1 MVKGNWQRRIEQVEA
16 RKIVS
21 KQMRQK
27 KDNRATFKAMVSNL
41 IKVMDVHRVPN
52 GTLHIWTEAIPVTS
66 SPGGTPSTEAD
77 DCVSNARQGRPS
89 RSGSASLGETPTK
102 SRKQPDEGGR
112 GKKAHPRSRGS
123 NLVEELDQS
132 QSSSNANLCK
142 TQFYRGQC
150 DGTKRAGKKSCSC
163 RLLHYSEEHK
173 TLGQII
179 TQDQNEMLDRV
190 EKALDAFLHDD
201 KEGPLDGMDMVYY
214 LPINLSKA
222 RGNDDDEIPPLGR
235 VMSQTLSLMTC
246 PNASIVY
253 VAYENVLIF
262 DRYQNGLL
270 IPDLGTIFADSKPN
284 KLSAADDTSTT
295 HDEDSVV
302 LAALMPGAI
311 LEFILSFL
319 PDEAVASMTRVC
331 SAWHN
336 EIGKSSSHLWQN
348 LLDRRKWPRC
358 DSAAANEGD
367 DEAQRSFKM
376 HYEVVRDV
384 HAVRDALVGIMNPQL
399 VVEEVD
405 MVYHN
410 LPKRKADTTEP
421 CVGMAMWSPTEVL
434 VAYES
439 DCSIRL
445 FKAVGK
451 GAGGGRTCR
460 EVINVCF
467 DPRRNVTKVQSS
479 LRAMALGDTKIIALT
494 NSVPTTPPSSR
505 CYRLSMVSRDEYLS
519 AAGNTMSGRAWSELD
534 EGALTII
541 NIEEM
546 IMNSMM
552 ETDDSVVHQG
562 DFDVELSHTIVDCGK
577 DKFLLLACV
586 RFRGHEAGSGNSF
599 TCSKY
604 VVFSSLSCT
613 IVSMFSGTHSY
624 PWNGDDVMM
633 MGLRRSSGG
642 RQTGCRAVSV
652 GTEPYAIEFLESDA
666 SGRIVIVDR
675 NDAAE
680 IVLALWV
687 QRTFGAAWE
696 IVDSKPRLVT
706 LLENA
711 VVTADVLTGE
721 SYDYC
726 SFISLYAL
734 EEAHEDEFGS
744 TTKVF
749 EGCIIVKMQR
759 MRDKYLVLLC
769 FEIDTELDSDFVL
782 EVELENGNRRVSA
795 SAVILHVSTLDVIS
809 RVSLPLDDST
819 NMIVWSLLSS
829 GTSLCVGV
837 EGMGVVM
844 TGRDIR
850 AVNDRH
856 VLTNLKDNAE
866 SSSDKEKKKKKRTR
880 LTSGSGKKDGFARGM
895 RQSG

>member
-27 KDNRATFKAMVSNL
+27 RDNRANFKAMVSNL

-52 GTLHIWTEAIPVTS
+52 GTLHIWTEAMPVTS
-66 SPGGTPSTEAD
+66 SPGGTPSTEVD
-77 DCVSNARQGRPS
+77 DCVSNTRQGRPS
-89 RSGSASLGETPTK
+89 RSGSLGETLTK

-132 QSSSNANLCK
+132 QSSSNTNAARCLCK

-150 DGTKRAGKKSCSC
+150 DGTKRAGKKSSSC
-163 RLLHYSEEHK
+163 RLLHYAEEHK

-179 TQDQNEMLDRV
+179 TPDQNETLDRV

-201 KEGPLDGMDMVYY
+201 KEDPLDGMDMIYY

-235 VMSQTLSLMTC
+235 VMSQALSLMTC
-246 PNASIVY
+246 SNASIV
-253 VAYENVLIF
+253 
-262 DRYQNGLL
+262 
-270 IPDLGTIFADSKPN
+270 AD
-284 KLSAADDTSTT
+284 DDTSTT
-295 HDEDSVV
+295 HEEDSVV

-358 DSAAANEGD
+358 DSAAANESD

-384 HAVRDALVGIMNPQL
+384 HAVRDALVGIINPQL
-399 VVEEVD
+399 AVEEVD
-405 MVYHN
+405 MVYH
-410 LPKRKADTTEP
+410 LRQKRKADTSDA

-505 CYRLSMVSRDEYLS
+505 CYRLSIVSRDEYLS

-546 IMNSMM
+546 IINSM
-552 ETDDSVVHQG
+552 ETDDSMVHQG

-577 DKFLLLACV
+577 DKFLLQACV
-586 RFRGHEAGSGNSF
+586 RFRGHEAGSRNSF

-652 GTEPYAIEFLESDA
+652 GTEPYAIEFLEIDA

-687 QRTFGAAWE
+687 QRTFGPAWE
-696 IVDSKPRLVT
+696 IDNSKPRLVT
-706 LLENA
+706 LVENA

-721 SYDYC
+721 SNDYC

-759 MRDKYLVLLC
+759 MRDKYLLLLC

-782 EVELENGNRRVSA
+782 EVELENRNRRVSA
-795 SAVILHVSTLDVIS
+795 SAIILHISTLDVIS
-809 RVSLPLDDST
+809 RVSLPLDEST
-819 NMIVWSLLSS
+819 IMSSWSLLSS
-829 GTSLCVGV
+829 GPTLCVGV

-856 VLTNLKDNAE
+856 LLTNLKENAE
-866 SSSDKEKKKKKRTR
+866 SNSDKEKKKKKRTR